1 MRPRSDHSAPLPVA
15 SDRGFRGFR
24 GLSQPTRGN
33 CQNDKSDSYG
43 GRAETNPLKP
53 LKPLSSLYPN
63 GAQRPGGGPRD
74 KYAPRCLIPF
84 DRREGLTTAEAAQR
98 ANRTERTIRM
108 WCRDHDIGR
117 HVAGGPWLV
126 SRVALAMLLN
136 DDQAALRTYLGG
148 DRSSPPVIAY
158 FAAEG
163 LNDLVVRWQ
172 TSVV

>member
-1 MRPRSDHSAPLPVA
+1 MRPRSDHTAPLSGA

-63 GAQRPGGGPRD
+63 GGERLRGGAQHTC
-74 KYAPRCLIPF
+74 APRCLIPF
-84 DRREGLTTAEAAQR
+84 DRQEGLTTAEAAQR
-98 ANRTERTIRM
+98 ANRTERTIRL

-126 SRVALAMLLN
+126 SKVALAMFLN
-136 DDQAALRTYLGG
+136 DDAAALRAYLSG
-148 DRSSPPVIAY
+148 DRQS
-158 FAAEG
+158 E
-163 LNDLVVRWQ
+163 DVVRYFEMLGLGELVAR
-172 TSVV
+172 SNRS